1 MKFTSNVV
9 VLSARR
15 YSMTDEKTGELVQG
29 TKIEYVEDW
38 EPQPQQNKRGLSVL
52 SANFPY
58 ELFDRL
64 GDVPAVYSAADV
76 VDLFPVV
83 SQMAQDVSQIQEVLA
98 AMLALLIVVSFLIVA
113 MRWFT

>member
-1 MKFTSNVV
+1 MKFTSEVV

-38 EPQPQQNKRGLSVL
+38 DPQPQQNKRGLSVL

-58 ELFDRL
+58 ELYDSL
-64 GDVPAVYSAADV
+64 GDVPAVYSADFQLVAG
-76 VDLFPVV
+76 
-83 SQMAQDVSQIQEVLA
+83 ARGKA
-98 AMLALLIVVSFLIVA
+98 TVA
-113 MRWFT
+113 MTNLHYREPFKPFANKSGGAK